1 MECPVIT
8 INIGML
14 DEIVKN
20 DIDGFITEYRDTNS
34 MIAHMKYLYTN
45 EAIARQFGKNGRK
58 RIAGKYD
65 QKTYI
70 ENWLKSIEYLIG
82 T

>member
-1 MECPVIT
+1 MP
-8 INIGML
+8 
-14 DEIVKN
+14 
-20 DIDGFITEYRDTNS
+20 S
-34 MIAHMKYLYTN
+34 TN
-45 EAIARQFGKNGRK
+45 ESIARQLGKNGRK
-58 RIAGKYD
+58 LIAGKYD